1 MGGSRN
7 GHIIAGTPIAVDFW
21 IISECSFV
29 KLFFLTHLHADH
41 IMGLSRNWCFPIY
54 TSPVNA
60 NLLPLKVPGLDP
72 ALVKPLQLYEEHL
85 IPVCKSQTSSTTVTV
100 TLFEANH
107 CPGAVMF
114 LFQGEFGNVLYTGDF
129 RYKPDIL
136 NEKLLPIIDV
146 LYLDNTYCSPACT
159 FETQDEA
166 TRIVIEK
173 VKELLEEKRKILIG
187 VDSLGKE
194 NLLLSVF
201 EETGCEISVTE
212 EKMKLL
218 KALGISYIATRLDSK
233 IMAVPTQIINAKT
246 MMHWNKVCPTSAIL
260 PTARF
265 VGCGSDP
272 YVSYRD
278 IYIVPYSNHSSFSEL
293 RLFVEL
299 VHPQSVVPIVPKDA
313 KGMFGRDISDRAD
326 MSVFCA
332 LLRKEKTDAELEMNS
347 EEYWKDSEDNFSI
360 DGSGD
365 CIGPDF
371 RLKVQQRTATN
382 ASIITTNEIETKND
396 CDRTSECIHSCS
408 SDEENTVWEVLRLN
422 GASPIPEV
430 RYFTRN
436 PFGIYFKKNL
446 KP

>member
-7 GHIIAGTPIAVDFW
+7 GHIITGTPIAVDFW
-21 IISECSFV
+21 KISECSFV

-41 IMGLSRNWCFPIY
+41 IMGLSKSWCFPIY

-60 NLLPLKVPGLDP
+60 SLLPLKVTGLDP
-72 ALVKPLQLYEEHL
+72 TLVKPLQLYEEHL

-129 RYKPDIL
+129 RYKPEIL
-136 NEKLLPIIDV
+136 NVKLLPTIDI
-146 LYLDNTYCSPACT
+146 LYLDNTYCSPECM
-159 FETQDEA
+159 FETQEEA
-166 TRIVIEK
+166 TRTVVEK
-173 VKELLEEKRKILIG
+173 VKELLEENRKILIG
-187 VDSLGKE
+187 IDSLGKE
-194 NLLLSVF
+194 NLLLSIF

-212 EKMKLL
+212 ERMKTL
-218 KALGISYIATRLDSK
+218 KTLDISHIATHLDSK

-272 YVSYRD
+272 YVNYKD
-278 IYIVPYSNHSSFSEL
+278 IYVVPYSDHSSFSEL
-293 RLFVEL
+293 RLFVDL
-299 VHPQSVVPIVPKDA
+299 VHPHSVVPIVPKDA
-313 KGMFGRDISDRAD
+313 KGVFGRDISDRAD

-332 LLRKEKTDAELEMNS
+332 LLRKERTDA
-347 EEYWKDSEDNFSI
+347 EEYWKDSEDNFSV

-371 RLKVQQRTATN
+371 RLKIQQKTATN
-382 ASIITTNEIETKND
+382 ASLTTTNEVEVKSD
-396 CDRTSECIHSCS
+396 CERTSESVHSCS
-408 SDEENTVWEVLRLN
+408 SDEEDTVWEVLRLN
-422 GASPIPEV
+422 GTSPIPEV

-436 PFGIYFKKNL
+436 PFGIRFKK
-446 KP
+446 K